1 MEHDLFYCPYFFLD
15 IDYYCKY
22 TTALNIQGQSPVI
35 INQEYVYNI
44 TNYAGTSHLNYE
56 WEVRFM
62 DAPSPT
68 PFDLYV
74 DTMISGRTA
83 RLKCR
88 EYGYYKVI
96 VRAYDNGVL
105 VDTNRLE
112 VLCLPS

>member
-1 MEHDLFYCPYFFLD
+1 MKLKLLLMTLVVFLPLSSFVMNAD
-15 IDYYCKY
+15 EQNKSGIC
-22 TTALNIQGQSPVI
+22 IQ
-35 INQEYVYNI
+35 YNKLCR
-44 TNYAGTSHLNYE
+44 YL
-56 WEVRFM
+56 
-62 DAPSPT
+62 